1 MRGCLKIAFL
11 SIALAAAVFAGL
23 AFWALRYSSP
33 PMPELPGKI
42 ERGALEHG
50 GRMRTWIAY
59 LPAKPATHPA
69 LVIALHGS
77 MGTAEQARATYGY
90 DFDLLAD
97 QHGFIAV
104 YPQGYE
110 GHWNDCRVR
119 GPFTAKREN
128 IDDVGFLHALVDRL
142 VKDHNADRARVY
154 VTGISNGGEMAL
166 RLALQTPDFA
176 RAYAAVVASVPAPEN
191 MAVTPKNQPVSMLI
205 MNGTGDPF
213 NPWRG
218 GDVVLYGVWG
228 NRGPVLSAQAS
239 IDYFRKLAG
248 LEGAPHVTQFPD
260 RDPGEHRRAFVM
272 VRTRQAQCRALHH
285 QRRRPQRPASR
296 HARLAPAWQFQPGH
310 PRRKRDLGILP
321 VGAVTQVYAVVMTR
335 ARRVLSFSSFSP
347 TSPR

>member
-1 MRGCLKIAFL
+1 MRRRLKITFL
-11 SIALAAAVFAGL
+11 SIAIAAAVFAGL
-23 AFWALRYSSP
+23 AFWALQHSFP
-33 PMPELPGKI
+33 PMPKLSGKI
-42 ERGALEHG
+42 EHGALEHG

-77 MGTAEQARATYGY
+77 MGTGAQARMYYGY

-97 QHGFIAV
+97 QHDFIAV

-110 GHWNDCRVR
+110 GHWNDCRVK
-119 GPFTAKREN
+119 GPYAAKREN

-142 VKDHNADRARVY
+142 VKDHNADRTRVY
-154 VTGISNGGEMAL
+154 VTGISNGGAMAL

-191 MAVTPKNQPVSMLI
+191 MAVTPSNQPVSMLI

-218 GDVVLYGVWG
+218 GDVVLHGVWG

-248 LEGAPHVTQFPD
+248 LEGAPHVTRFPD
-260 RDPGEHRRAFVM
+260 RDPGDGSTAERSLWSAPGKRSVALYTINGGGHGAPHP
-272 VRTRQAQCRALHH
+272 ALHGP
-285 QRRRPQRPASR
+285 RLLGNSNRDI
-296 HARLAPAWQFQPGH
+296 HAANEIWEFFQSVP
-310 PRRKRDLGILP
+310 
-321 VGAVTQVYAVVMTR
+321 
-335 ARRVLSFSSFSP
+335 
-347 TSPR
+347 

>member
-1 MRGCLKIAFL
+1 MRRFLKTAAL
-11 SIALAAAVFAGL
+11 SIALAAAVLAGL
-23 AFWALRYSSP
+23 AFWALRHSSP
-33 PMPELPGKI
+33 PMPKLSGNI

-59 LPAKPATHPA
+59 LPAKPGARPA

-77 MGTAEQARATYGY
+77 MGTAEQARAAYGY

-97 QHGFIAV
+97 QQGFIAV

-110 GHWNDCRVR
+110 GHWNDCRVK
-119 GPFTAKREN
+119 GPFAAKREN
-128 IDDVGFLHALVDRL
+128 VDDVGFLHALVDRL
-142 VKDHNADRARVY
+142 VRDHNADPARVY
-154 VTGISNGGEMAL
+154 VTGISNGGQMAL

-176 RAYAAVVASVPAPEN
+176 RAYAAVAASVPAPEN

-228 NRGPVLSAQAS
+228 NRGPVLSTPAS

-248 LEGAPHVTQFPD
+248 LEGTPRVTRFPD
-260 RDPGEHRRAFVM
+260 LDPGDGSTAERSSWSAPGKRGVALYTIKGGGHN
-272 VRTRQAQCRALHH
+272 CPHPALHG
-285 QRRRPQRPASR
+285 QRLLGNSNRDI
-296 HARLAPAWQFQPGH
+296 HAANEIWEFFQSAP
-310 PRRKRDLGILP
+310 
-321 VGAVTQVYAVVMTR
+321 
-335 ARRVLSFSSFSP
+335 
-347 TSPR
+347 